1 MESSLSVKQVS
12 TGMQESDVD
21 HSRPGSGVWEK
32 SDNSRWIV
40 VAEGSQKI
48 PRTRLASEGSVDPGL
63 SIQTFIS
70 SFEVELP
77 RVGDQSSL
85 VSDGSSLVRFDQPLP
100 PSPVVESNSQNSG
113 EVVGLAGPSG
123 ASNVGRRAAQER
135 NKKNRKQKRRKNR
148 AAQAAKSQSVE
159 SSPGRDCPSPESLVK
174 LLHKYQH
181 RNDCL

>member
-1 MESSLSVKQVS
+1 ME
-12 TGMQESDVD
+12 ESGVD
-21 HSRPGSGVWEK
+21 QSRPGSGVWEK

-48 PRTRLASEGSVDPGL
+48 PRTRQASEGSVDPGL

-85 VSDGSSLVRFDQPLP
+85 VSDGSSLVRFDQPP
-100 PSPVVESNSQNSG
+100 PPLLEVESQDSG
-113 EVVGLAGPSG
+113 EVGVAGPSG
-123 ASNVGRRAAQER
+123 VSSAGRRTAQER
-135 NKKNRKQKRRKNR
+135 NKKYRKHKRRKAR
-148 AAQAAKSQSVE
+148 PAQTAKSLSVE

-174 LLHKYQH
+174 IIHQYQH

>member
-1 MESSLSVKQVS
+1 
-12 TGMQESDVD
+12 MQESDVD
-21 HSRPGSGVWEK
+21 HTRPGSGVWEK

-77 RVGDQSSL
+77 RVGEQSSL
-85 VSDGSSLVRFDQPLP
+85 VSDGSSLVRFDHPLPLP
-100 PSPVVESNSQNSG
+100 PVLESDDQDSAL
-113 EVVGLAGPSG
+113 VAVPGPSG
-123 ASNVGRRAAQER
+123 VSNTARPAAQER

-148 AAQAAKSQSVE
+148 QTPQSAKSMSVE
-159 SSPGRDCPSPESLVK
+159 SSPGRDCPSPETLSK
-174 LLHKYQH
+174 IFHQYQH